1 MILLM
6 LTSCVPLTFV
16 SASGESLSYNSF
28 NGGYATVD
36 VNLQGNITNNSAS
49 IEVPRNVTFTTSGFE
64 VVIDS
69 DDQSPGEVWVDVGE
83 DGIFE

>member
-6 LTSCVPLTFV
+6 LTSCVPLSFV
-16 SASGESLSYNSF
+16 SASGESTSHNTFS
-28 NGGYATVD
+28 GGYATVD
-36 VNLQGNITNNSAS
+36 VNLQGNITNNSTS
-49 IEVPRNVTFTTSGFE
+49 IEVPRNVTFTSGFE

-83 DGIFE
+83 DGDF